1 MSPAIPHQE
10 LTGGKRSVNTN
21 FRYISIESGRNAR
34 WGKSVYIGKDQVIRE
49 NRPIFVISDLHIGDR
64 SPKDNLCHAQRE
76 SLLDCFL
83 DYVTGQQGQ
92 LVIAGDLFEL
102 LRYPLERI
110 LRQRRSLLDRLA
122 QMETLYIPGNH
133 DEAVIRWIETDRAP
147 HAFFERT
154 RRAFT
159 CRIGSRR
166 FKFMHGHEV
175 DPLITS
181 SIQSLGR
188 MIGALA
194 YRFEFRRGV
203 CCLSNERV
211 TEVLLETGEQVLQL
225 RDWIAR
231 GMSLAMRDCC
241 DLMPGEPVRRLSRRI
256 RTRRMLTRYYADRA
270 EGLYDVAIVG
280 HTHKAGAFGQWY
292 FNCGSWTGT
301 TNDFLRISPAG
312 EVTVFNWTGRG
323 PEPNH
328 TVVAH

>member
-1 MSPAIPHQE
+1 
-10 LTGGKRSVNTN
+10 
-21 FRYISIESGRNAR
+21 
-34 WGKSVYIGKDQVIRE
+34 
-49 NRPIFVISDLHIGDR
+49 
-64 SPKDNLCHAQRE
+64 
-76 SLLDCFL
+76 
-83 DYVTGQQGQ
+83 
-92 LVIAGDLFEL
+92 
-102 LRYPLERI
+102 
-110 LRQRRSLLDRLA
+110 
-122 QMETLYIPGNH
+122 
-133 DEAVIRWIETDRAP
+133 
-147 HAFFERT
+147 
-154 RRAFT
+154 
-159 CRIGSRR
+159 
-166 FKFMHGHEV
+166 
-175 DPLITS
+175 
-181 SIQSLGR
+181 
-188 MIGALA
+188 
-194 YRFEFRRGV
+194 
-203 CCLSNERV
+203 V